1 MKEVPNKQKMALAVA
16 CLCVGLAQSAFAIP
30 VDLGGAADYAVLGVG
45 GNGSFSVE
53 KVYQSDTVINGNV
66 GMGPY
71 TSLNHYVDATING
84 RFNFDFTDSAAQVA
98 TQTAGSAISGGVH
111 QVDLS
116 GVVKDA
122 RNASAAAA
130 ALAPT
135 QTFSTLSEDQTI
147 SGNGGL
153 NVIQITGDVTL
164 KKTLTLSGS
173 ASDQFVFQLTSSGSD
188 VLTLSGMTMILNGVS
203 ADNILWN
210 LTGLGGDVSITSGS
224 VVFGTFLAPER
235 DLVSDHGIVGGR
247 IIAGGSGS
255 LLNIHSGSQIT
266 TPSTVP
272 DGGSTLALLGVGL
285 VGLAKLKR
293 KLAV

>member
-1 MKEVPNKQKMALAVA
+1 MAIAARLG
-16 CLCVGLAQSAFAIP
+16 LGLAPSAFAVP

-45 GNGSFSVE
+45 GNGGFSVE

-84 RFNFDFTDSAAQVA
+84 RFDFDLTDSAAQVA
-98 TQTAGSAISGGVH
+98 TQTAGAAISGGVH
-111 QVDLS
+111 QIDLS
-116 GVVKDA
+116 SVVKDA
-122 RNASAAAA
+122 RDASTTAEG
-130 ALAPT
+130 LAPT
-135 QTFSTLSEDQTI
+135 QTFSTLSEDQIIT
-147 SGNGGL
+147 GNGGL
-153 NVIQITGDVTL
+153 NVIKITGDVTL
-164 KKTLTLSGS
+164 KKTLTLSGG

-235 DLVSDHGIVGGR
+235 DFVSDHGIVGGR

-255 LLNIHSGSQIT
+255 LLNIHSGSEIT
-266 TPSTVP
+266 APSTVP
-272 DGGSTLALLGVGL
+272 DGGSTLALLGVAVLGL
-285 VGLAKLKR
+285 TGLKR
-293 KLAV
+293 KFAV

>member
-1 MKEVPNKQKMALAVA
+1 MDPN
-16 CLCVGLAQSAFAIP
+16 
-30 VDLGGAADYAVLGVG
+30 
-45 GNGSFSVE
+45 
-53 KVYQSDTVINGNV
+53 
-66 GMGPY
+66 
-71 TSLNHYVDATING
+71 VDATING
-84 RFNFDFTDSAAQVA
+84 RFDFDLTDSAAQVA

-111 QVDLS
+111 QIDLS

-122 RNASAAAA
+122 RNASATAA
-130 ALAPT
+130 AL
-135 QTFSTLSEDQTI
+135 
-147 SGNGGL
+147 
-153 NVIQITGDVTL
+153 
-164 KKTLTLSGS
+164 
-173 ASDQFVFQLTSSGSD
+173 LTSSGSD
-188 VLTLSGMTMILNGVS
+188 VLTLSGMTMILNGVA

-272 DGGSTLALLGVGL
+272 DGGSTLALLGVAL

-293 KLAV
+293 KLAE